1 MIMKHLVCL
10 LTSKDPEKLKRSFE
24 SVIPQTQD
32 VVVVCNT
39 LDSSYEQIATLI
51 AESYGL
57 QCIVT
62 ESNGTP
68 AKGKNSVLEYFLTT
82 DYDYLTQV
90 DADDYL
96 LPDAVSTI
104 HDTIKQ
110 NPTLDVLGLN
120 NMNIVVNGERY
131 TEKTFFSN
139 RIAGSFANIKEKE
152 HTIDLFNINILMRK
166 ILFINRMIVYSRK
179 CVENFRFDETLRGSE
194 DLVGLYKLYH
204 DPKINYVRIED
215 TIYMYDLEQTG
226 NLHAFLSDASEV
238 KRVRKELE
246 SIVNGR
252 HV

>member
-1 MIMKHLVCL
+1 MKHLVCL
-10 LTSKDPEKLKRSFE
+10 LTSNHPDKLKRCIE
-24 SVIPQTQD
+24 SVIPQTKD

-51 AESYGL
+51 SESYGI

-62 ESNGTP
+62 DSNGTP
-68 AKGKNSVLEYFLTT
+68 ARGKNSVLEYFLTT

-96 LPDAVSTI
+96 LPDAVSNI
-104 HDTIKQ
+104 RDTINQ
-110 NPTLDVLGLN
+110 NPSLDVLGLN
-120 NMNIVVNGERY
+120 NMNIILNGERY

-166 ILFINRMIVYSRK
+166 ILFVNRMIVYSRK
-179 CVENFRFDETLRGSE
+179 CAENFRFDETLRGCE
-194 DLVGLYKLYH
+194 DLVGIYKLYH
-204 DPKINYVRIED
+204 DPNINYILAED
-215 TIYMYDLEQTG
+215 NIYMYDLEETG

>member
-1 MIMKHLVCL
+1 MTMKHLVCL
-10 LTSKDPEKLKRSFE
+10 LTSNYPEKLKRSIE

-39 LDSSYEQIATLI
+39 LDSSYPQVATLI

-68 AKGKNSVLEYFLTT
+68 AKGKNSVLEYFLST

-104 HDTIKQ
+104 RDTIKQ
-110 NPTLDVLGLN
+110 NPSLDVLGLK
-120 NMNIVVNGERY
+120 NMNVVLNGQKY
-131 TEKTFFSN
+131 NEKTLLSN
-139 RIAGSFANIKEKE
+139 RIAGSFANITDTE
-152 HTIDLFNINILMRK
+152 HRIDLFNLNILMRK
-166 ILFINRMIVYSRK
+166 ILFFNRMILYSRK
-179 CVENFRFDETLRGSE
+179 CVENFRFDETLQGCE
-194 DLVGLYKLYH
+194 DLVGLYQLYH
-204 DPKINYVRIED
+204 DPNINYVRIED
-215 TIYMYDLEQTG
+215 TIYLYDLEETG
-226 NLHAFLSDASEV
+226 NFLIFLSDASEV
-238 KRVRKELE
+238 KRVREKVE